1 MTEARSFLGF
11 ASYYRRFI
19 PDFATI
25 ASPIHAVTGKG
36 YFQWNEKCE
45 SAFCLLKELLTSA
58 PVLAYPMEDVDFI
71 LDTDASNS
79 GIGAVLSQ
87 IQDGLERPIAYAS
100 RVLSK
105 SQRRYC
111 TTTREMLAVVRFTD
125 HFGHYLLGRKFVL
138 RTDHASLLWLVNFK
152 EPEGMMARWIT
163 SLAAFHYTPVHRPG
177 AKHANADGLSRR
189 KCNRPECKDC
199 NTPLEETGDCD
210 QWEEGWIESGVYHVE
225 EEQTF
230 SAYRLVDP
238 HEPLQE
244 DAPDPWLDGWAVE
257 DISKAQKADPEIARY
272 LELVTYNKPKPE
284 RSSVTGSG
292 PMGWKLSVQK
302 GLLYIVQPHKRSPS
316 LITPR
321 LVTPRPIRQ
330 EIFNSLHG
338 TRLGGHLG
346 INRSVEQI
354 QNNFFWPGLYSDT
367 LLWCSQ
373 CPECA
378 QSKEGPMPKKAG
390 LKQQPVGMPLER
402 MAEDIVG
409 PLPITEKGNLY
420 ILIVVDYFTKWA
432 EAFPLTNKSSMAVAD
447 SIVTQVMCRIGTP
460 YQFHSDQGG
469 EFDSNLFRDVCELL
483 DVEKTRTTP
492 TPV

>member
-1 MTEARSFLGF
+1 MPMLM
-11 ASYYRRFI
+11 
-19 PDFATI
+19 D
-25 ASPIHAVTGKG
+25 SPVGSVTGP
-36 YFQWNEKCE
+36 N
-45 SAFCLLKELLTSA
+45 
-58 PVLAYPMEDVDFI
+58 
-71 LDTDASNS
+71 
-79 GIGAVLSQ
+79 
-87 IQDGLERPIAYAS
+87 
-100 RVLSK
+100 
-105 SQRRYC
+105 
-111 TTTREMLAVVRFTD
+111 VR
-125 HFGHYLLGRKFVL
+125 
-138 RTDHASLLWLVNFK
+138 
-152 EPEGMMARWIT
+152 
-163 SLAAFHYTPVHRPG
+163 
-177 AKHANADGLSRR
+177 
-189 KCNRPECKDC
+189 
-199 NTPLEETGDCD
+199 
-210 QWEEGWIESGVYHVE
+210 IESGVYHVE
-225 EEQTF
+225 EEPTF
-230 SAYRLVDP
+230 SADPLVDP

-292 PMGWKLSVQK
+292 PMGWKLFQHFENLAVQK

-316 LITPR
+316 LISPR

-346 INRSVEQI
+346 INRSVERI

-402 MAEDIVG
+402 MAADIVG
-409 PLPITEKGNLY
+409 PLPMTEKGNLY
-420 ILIVVDYFTKWA
+420 ILVVVDYFTKWA
-432 EAFPLTNKSSMAVAD
+432 EAFPLTNKSSMTVAD

-460 YQFHSDQGG
+460 YRFHSDQGG

-492 TPV
+492 YRPQSDGLVERLNRTIKQMLKIFVGEHRDDWDDHLPYLMMAYRATPQESTGCSPNLLMLGREIRLPIEVMSGIFPPNSPSCPVKYVQWVQDVLAEAFEFARKSLEKNAERQKKVYNLKSTARQY